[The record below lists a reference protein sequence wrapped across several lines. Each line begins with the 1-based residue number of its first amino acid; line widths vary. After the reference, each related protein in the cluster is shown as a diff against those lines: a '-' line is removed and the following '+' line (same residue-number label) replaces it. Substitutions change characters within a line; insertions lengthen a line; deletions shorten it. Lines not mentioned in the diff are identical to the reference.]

1 MSDRTLRLD
10 PALTRVAPDAF
21 VAANVTLV
29 GDVHVGAA
37 ASLWFGTVVRGDTE
51 EIRIGARSN
60 IQDNSVVHADPG
72 FPCIIGE
79 EVTVGHRAVVHGAV
93 VKDRVLIGMG
103 AIVMNGA
110 VIGED
115 SIIGAGALV
124 REGLVVPPGSL
135 VLGVP
140 GKVVRALG
148 QPEKDML
155 RLSAA
160 HYVESGQA
168 YRAAGMGRLK

>member
-1 MSDRTLRLD
+1 MSRTLRLD
-10 PALTRVAPDAF
+10 PRLTQIAADAF
-21 VAANVTLV
+21 IAPNATVL
-29 GDVHVGAA
+29 GDVHVGPQ

-72 FPCIIGE
+72 LPCIIGE
-79 EVTVGHRAVVHGAV
+79 DVTVGHRAIVHGAV
-93 VKDRVLIGMG
+93 IKDRVLIGMG

-115 SIIGAGALV
+115 SIIGAGALI
-124 REGLVVPPGSL
+124 REGFVVPPGSL
-135 VLGVP
+135 VLGMP
-140 GKVVRALG
+140 GKVARALE
-148 QPEKDML
+148 QHQKDML
-155 RLSAA
+155 LLSAG

-168 YRAAGMGRLK
+168 YLAAGLGRPT

>member
-1 MSDRTLRLD
+1 MTRTLKLEPRFTEI
-10 PALTRVAPDAF
+10 ASNAF
-21 VAANVTLV
+21 IAANATVL
-29 GDVHVGAA
+29 GDVHIGAE
-37 ASLWFGTVVRGDTE
+37 ASVWFGTVIRGDTE

-60 IQDNSVVHADPG
+60 IQDNSVLHADPG

-79 EVTVGHRAVVHGAV
+79 NVTVGHRAIIHGAV

-115 SIIGAGALV
+115 SIIGAGALI
-124 REGLVVPPGSL
+124 REGFVVPPGSL
-135 VLGVP
+135 VLGMP
-140 GKVVRALG
+140 GKVARALE
-148 QPEKDML
+148 QHQKDML
-155 RLSAA
+155 LLSAA

-168 YRAAGMGRLK
+168 YLSAGMGRTI

>member
-1 MSDRTLRLD
+1 MTRILRLD
-10 PALTRVAPDAF
+10 PANLKIAPDAF
-21 VAANVTLV
+21 VAANATVL
-29 GDVHVGAA
+29 GDVHVGAH
-37 ASLWFGTVVRGDTE
+37 ASVWFGTVVRGDTE

-60 IQDNSVVHADPG
+60 IQDNSVLHADPG

-79 EVTVGHRAVVHGAV
+79 NVTVGHRAIIHGAV
-93 VKDRVLIGMG
+93 VNDRVLIGMG

-124 REGLVVPPGSL
+124 REGFVVPPGSL
-135 VLGVP
+135 VLGMP
-140 GKVVRALG
+140 AKVARQLE
-148 QPEKDML
+148 QHQKDML
-155 RLSAA
+155 LLSAQ

-168 YRAAGMGRLK
+168 YLAAGLGRR